1 MILFSIYKKKK
12 SHVFPNKRYL
22 LNIYYMDEIW
32 NIENLYGLNI
42 YYKLIFTLFDRIL
55 GIRAFF

>member
-1 MILFSIYKKKK
+1 MFFRTKD
-12 SHVFPNKRYL
+12 
-22 LNIYYMDEIW
+22 IYYMDEIW